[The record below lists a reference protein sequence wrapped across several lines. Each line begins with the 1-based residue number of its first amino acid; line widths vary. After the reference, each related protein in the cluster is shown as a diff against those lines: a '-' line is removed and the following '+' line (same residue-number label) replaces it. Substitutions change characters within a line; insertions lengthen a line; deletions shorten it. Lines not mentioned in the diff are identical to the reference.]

1 MHSMKKILFKIVML
15 SAVVLFAGVVTV
27 QAQEQPEPGE
37 EQPVPTW
44 VKTFGK
50 QLKASLESE
59 NPFIKRD
66 ALQHITYFASFYE
79 TGIDFSDTV
88 PTLIDLY
95 RNDNDADV
103 RLFSLVALYAIGDE
117 SGMKQVRRSMYEQ
130 RWPPRL
136 QWVTMAALVSY
147 FGPETFSMDRE
158 AAVIAQNLMDHYTQ
172 PRVEVGPLEVVQP
185 QQQENQQR

>member
-1 MHSMKKILFKIVML
+1 MYKIKTRFFKIAVL
-15 SAVVLFAGVVTV
+15 SAALLFVGVCTT
-27 QAQEQPEPGE
+27 QAQERSVSAE

-50 QLKASLESE
+50 QLKASLESD

-79 TGIDFSDTV
+79 NGIDFSDTV
-88 PTLIDLY
+88 PTLLDLY

-103 RLFSLVALYAIGDE
+103 RLFALVALYAIGDE
-117 SGMKQVRRSMYEQ
+117 QGMMQVRRSLNAQ
-130 RWPPRL
+130 RWPARL
-136 QWVTMAALVSY
+136 QWVSMAALVSY
-147 FGPETFSMDRE
+147 FGPETFAMDRE
-158 AAVIAQNLMDHYTQ
+158 AAVMAQNLMDHYTR

-185 QQQENQQR
+185 QQQEEQQR